1 MPKITYL
8 DPEDTGTVNW
18 HGKAFGPNKA
28 VTVDGDADAGLIA
41 AATSSPKFWKVSGL
55 SGDDKEAAEQAAAD
69 QKEND
74 ERAAAALRAEEE
86 ADEAE
91 AEAERAASEAITM
104 PGKTEAAKAEAA
116 PVVKRPGAR

>member
-28 VTVDGDADAGLIA
+28 VTVDAKADAELIA
-41 AATSSPKFWKVSGL
+41 AASASPGFWKVSGL
-55 SGDDKEAAEQAAAD
+55 SGDDKEAADEAAAEA
-69 QKEND
+69 KEIA
-74 ERAAAALRAEEE
+74 EREAAALRAQEE

-91 AEAERAASEAITM
+91 AEAERAASEEITM
-104 PGKTEAAKAEAA
+104 PGKTEAAKAEAPA
-116 PVVKRPGAR
+116 VKKPGAR